1 MTPVV
6 ILGPQILAK
15 KYKGK
20 MFKKLKNYNATI
32 TMDTFLER
40 VDLNCLYF
48 DLKQILGP
56 QERFNNT
63 YTKFYK
69 STK

>member
-40 VDLNCLYF
+40 VDLNC
-48 DLKQILGP
+48 
-56 QERFNNT
+56 
-63 YTKFYK
+63 
-69 STK
+69 